1 LLTRIL
7 VVDDERTLSE
17 LVTAVILAM
26 GDMEVAVA
34 TNGREALAM
43 AIADP
48 PALIVSDVAMP
59 DMDGLEL
66 CREVRA
72 TPSLAATPVLL
83 LTARDRAQDKYQ
95 GFLGGADDYL
105 LKPFDPLELQLRVKA
120 LLRRS
125 VVAPVSGPAVPALA
139 AGPVV
144 LDANRLIAR
153 VDDVG
158 IPLTASEFSIIR
170 YMVEHPDRIVS
181 VEELLTKA
189 LDYPA
194 GVGSPAVIHTHIR
207 NLRTK
212 IKSAGASPAF
222 LSSSRMGYMLGASN
236 SGAEGTLDPL

>member
-7 VVDDERTLSE
+7 VVDDEHTLSE
-17 LVTAVILAM
+17 LITAVILAM
-26 GDMEVAVA
+26 GDMEVTVA

-43 AIADP
+43 AIAAP
-48 PALIVSDVAMP
+48 PDLIVSDVAMP

-125 VVAPVSGPAVPALA
+125 GTAPLTGTVVPVLSVG
-139 AGPVV
+139 GVV
-144 LDANRLIAR
+144 LDANRLMVR

-158 IPLTASEFSIIR
+158 IPLTASEFAITR
-170 YMVEHPDRIVS
+170 YMVEHSERIVS

-194 GVGSPAVIHTHIR
+194 GVGSPAVIHTHVR

-212 IKSAGASPAF
+212 IKQAGANAGF
-222 LSSSRMGYMLGASN
+222 LTSSRMGYMLSA
-236 SGAEGTLDPL
+236 AVDTADTTVDPL